1 MARPNNQHG
10 SIVPQDAI
18 YDAADQPGIA
28 FPYTQD
34 EVDELLYGVD
44 RSASERLARLR
55 EIRDQMA
62 VRESGDWG
70 DQDPASMIDELDRA
84 IDELSAE
91 IANADDEDEDD
102 YMLLEPALVTD
113 PSDKLDSLSPD
124 DVDAISAIAG
134 VDVDAADDEDDEE
147 DEDDLE
153 PLDETEWEDGDDFDP
168 AKGVH

>member
-1 MARPNNQHG
+1 MAQPNNQHG
-10 SIVPQDAI
+10 SIVAQDAI

-28 FPYTQD
+28 YPYTQD

-70 DQDPASMIDELDRA
+70 DQDPAAMMDELDRA
-84 IDELSAE
+84 IDELSAN
-91 IANADDEDEDD
+91 IANSMDDDEDD
-102 YMLLEPALVTD
+102 YMLLEPALDID
-113 PSDKLDSLSPD
+113 PSEKLDSLSPD

-134 VDVDAADDEDDEE
+134 TDVDAADDEDEE
-147 DEDDLE
+147 EDDLV
-153 PLDETEWEDGDDFDP
+153 PLDEAEWEEEDGFDP
-168 AKGVH
+168 DKGVH